1 MPRYFFHIHD
11 DQDFPDDEGTVLP
24 EAAAARAQAVA
35 TAGAM
40 LRDKGE
46 TFWDGAEW
54 HMIVIDETGQ
64 VVCELRFSAR
74 CPD

>member
-11 DQDFPDDEGTVLP
+11 AQDFHDNDGTVLDDDT
-24 EAAAARAQAVA
+24 AARAQAIT

-46 TFWDGAEW
+46 TFWSGAEW
-54 HMIVIDETGQ
+54 HMIVADESGR

-74 CPD
+74 CSE